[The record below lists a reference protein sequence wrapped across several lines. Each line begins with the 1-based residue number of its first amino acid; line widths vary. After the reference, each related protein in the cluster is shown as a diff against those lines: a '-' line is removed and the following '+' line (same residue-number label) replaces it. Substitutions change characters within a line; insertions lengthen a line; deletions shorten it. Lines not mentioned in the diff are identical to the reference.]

1 MNAELDVNL
10 IDALISLKSWCEKIA
25 RIAGEIDFDEFR
37 SKEVLQLA
45 LSMAVSQVG
54 EISGRIVRKWPQFA
68 AENPAMQLSHA
79 YAMRHRLIHVYEQ
92 IDLAILW
99 DTVTNSIPEMS
110 GAVGTILAANAESA
124 S

>member
-10 IDALISLKSWCEKIA
+10 IDALISLKAWCEKIA
-25 RIAGEIDFDEFR
+25 RIAGDVDFEKFR
-37 SKEVLQLA
+37 TNEVLQLA

-68 AENPAMQLSHA
+68 AGNSEMQLAHA

-110 GAVGTILAANAESA
+110 GAVGSILSASGESA